1 MADIKNNPFENN
13 SNLKDYTISRLSDI
27 LRKIEL
33 FNSGLDKAAELTGND
48 FSSLN
53 ENIAETLDKSAG
65 VFDLS
70 EEITGKIYG
79 DAVKN
84 SIKELKQV
92 LIRIKKYIDETGIRF
107 NEGQKELTN
116 VNKTLGDIVDNLS
129 GFKSLVKHL
138 RMLGISTKIESVRLG
153 LEDRGFYT
161 LAEDVEKLSTMITKK
176 SLDIREKLT
185 YLLNLT
191 TKGKSTITSLIRT
204 QNEFTSKIV
213 GEALSS
219 SDLLSDKYRSAS
231 DKSGLIASK
240 SKMISHAIS
249 QIDNTSEVQNM
260 SKSGLESAKNVLLHL
275 VSDSKRKFA
284 EFLGSGSGDTKFI
297 SGFQNALKLQCGQI
311 ENIENNLDGAI
322 QNLRTGFKNIED
334 NIASLISDLS
344 QFAGS
349 SSFGQNSLLTEISK
363 KLTAVSNTI
372 EQDSKI
378 SEEMVASMASVADTI
393 ADLSGFVDEIDEIG
407 TEVELIAL
415 NASVKAAR
423 TGEEG
428 AALGVLAES
437 IQKLSIDAKKQ
448 TSLILEVLQNVM
460 KTAEKLRNNFN
471 SKNTVGNKED
481 LASLSARINDLL
493 GTLNATDADISN
505 QSEELKEKA
514 AELNDQIKKI
524 MQKVWTDKKVRN
536 ITEVYLNEF
545 KKFAGNTS
553 LALTADKENYPD
565 TEKIK
570 PPAGEINIYR
580 NVRREIR
587 PAKISAENKIP
598 SNGSNGS
605 RNNND
610 IIY

>member
-1 MADIKNNPFENN
+1 MFEKKNNPFENN
-13 SNLKDYTISRLSDI
+13 SDLKDYAISKLSDI

-33 FNSGLDKAAELTGND
+33 LNSGLDKAADLTEQD

-53 ENIAETLDKSAG
+53 ENIGESLNKSAD
-65 VFDLS
+65 VSDLS

-79 DAVKN
+79 DTVKN
-84 SIKELKQV
+84 CIKELKQV
-92 LIRIKKYIDETGIRF
+92 LVRIKNYVDETGIGF
-107 NEGQKELTN
+107 KEGQKELTN

-176 SLDIREKLT
+176 SLDIRGKLT

-213 GEALSS
+213 GEALLS

-231 DKSGLIASK
+231 EKSGLIVAK
-240 SKMISHAIS
+240 SKMISQATSRIDSTDEIYVTVKS
-249 QIDNTSEVQNM
+249 QFENI
-260 SKSGLESAKNVLLHL
+260 KNVLSDL
-275 VSDSKRKFA
+275 VSDSKKKFA
-284 EFLGSGSGDTKFI
+284 EFLGSGSVSAKFI
-297 SGFQNALKLQCGQI
+297 TEFQNTLNLQCEHI
-311 ENIENNLDGAI
+311 ENVVNNLDGAI

-334 NIASLISDLS
+334 NITSLMTELN
-344 QFAGS
+344 QFIGS

-372 EQDSKI
+372 DQDSKI
-378 SEEMVASMASVADTI
+378 SDEMVSSMASVADTI

-471 SKNTVGNKED
+471 SKNTVENKEN
-481 LASLSARINDLL
+481 LASLSAKINELL
-493 GTLNATDADISN
+493 GSLNDTDADISN
-505 QSEELKEKA
+505 KSEELIEQT

-545 KKFAGNTS
+545 KKFAGSTLFT
-553 LALTADKENYPD
+553 LAADYGNS
-565 TEKIK
+565 TEANIIK
-570 PPAGEINIYR
+570 HPAGDMNIYK
-580 NVRREIR
+580 NVRRETK
-587 PAKISAENKIP
+587 PAKISSENKIP

-605 RNNND
+605 INNND